1 MVYEEDLVDIGRL
14 GYAYSPVG
22 RQEVPREVYRLTGRV
37 VDVLFTGGKRAK
49 AEVIKDSSDL
59 VNPFFFSSSDGIFDD
74 GVLDDDLVWD
84 TTLGGSFPP

>member
-1 MVYEEDLVDIGRL
+1 
-14 GYAYSPVG
+14 
-22 RQEVPREVYRLTGRV
+22 
-37 VDVLFTGGKRAK
+37 LFTGGKRAK